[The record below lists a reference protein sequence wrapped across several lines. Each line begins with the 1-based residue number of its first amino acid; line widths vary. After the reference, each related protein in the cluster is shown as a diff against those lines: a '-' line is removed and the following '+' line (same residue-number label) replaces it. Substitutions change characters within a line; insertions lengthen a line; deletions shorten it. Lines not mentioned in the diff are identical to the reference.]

1 MNKKYLLDTNVVID
15 FLKGD
20 NKTISS
26 IRKIIK
32 GSFFIS
38 VVTIGEYNYGALRSQ
53 NTKNQLDLF
62 ESFCDRMKITFISI
76 DKNTIE
82 EYAKLQS
89 EMSKKGK
96 LKPIFDLLI
105 ASSCIINDCVLVTR
119 NKKDFIGIERLKL
132 FGQ

>member
-20 NKTISS
+20 SKTIYS

-32 GSFFIS
+32 RPLFIS

-53 NTKNQLDLF
+53 NTKNQIDLF
-62 ESFCDRMKITFISI
+62 KSFCERMKITFISI

-82 EYAKLQS
+82 EYAKLQAS
-89 EMSKKGK
+89 LSKKGK

-105 ASSCIINDCVLVTR
+105 ASSCIINDCILVTR
-119 NKKDFIGIERLKL
+119 NKKDFVGIEGLQIL
-132 FGQ
+132 

>member
-20 NKTISS
+20 SKTIDS

-32 GSFFIS
+32 RTLFIS

-53 NTKNQLDLF
+53 NTKKQLDLF
-62 ESFCDRMKITFISI
+62 ESFCERMKITFLSI
-76 DKNTIE
+76 DKNTIVK
-82 EYAKLQS
+82 YASLQA
-89 EMSKKGK
+89 EMSQKGK

-105 ASSCIINDCVLVTR
+105 ASSCILNDCVLVTR
-119 NKKDFIGIERLKL
+119 NKKDFMGIEELKIL
-132 FGQ
+132 

>member
-32 GSFFIS
+32 RPLFIS

-53 NTKNQLDLF
+53 NTKKQLDLF
-62 ESFCDRMKITFISI
+62 KSFCERMKITFLSI

-105 ASSCIINDCVLVTR
+105 ASSCIVNGCTLVTR
-119 NKKDFIGIERLKL
+119 NKKDFIGVEALKVME
-132 FGQ
+132 

>member
-20 NKTISS
+20 NKTIDF
-26 IRKIIK
+26 IRKIIERPL
-32 GSFFIS
+32 FMS
-38 VVTIGEYNYGALRSQ
+38 VVTIGEYNYGALRNQ

-62 ESFCDRMKITFISI
+62 ESFCKRLKITFISI

-82 EYAKLQS
+82 EYAKLQAS
-89 EMSKKGK
+89 LSKKGN

-105 ASSCIINDCVLVTR
+105 ASSCIVNNCVLVTR
-119 NKKDFIGIERLKL
+119 NKKDFVGIESLKII
-132 FGQ
+132 

>member
-1 MNKKYLLDTNVVID
+1 VNKKYLLDTNVVID

-20 NKTISS
+20 NKTIDC

-32 GSFFIS
+32 RPLFIS
-38 VVTIGEYNYGALRSQ
+38 VVTIGKYNYGAFRSQ

-62 ESFCDRMKITFISI
+62 ESFCQRMKITFISI
-76 DKNTIE
+76 DKDTIE

-89 EMSKKGK
+89 ELSKKGK

-105 ASSCIINDCVLVTR
+105 ASSCIINDLILVTR
-119 NKKDFIGIERLKL
+119 NKKDFEEIEGLKML
-132 FGQ
+132 K